1 MTTTRR
7 QFLAMASMGA
17 AGLGLAGCSRGDT
30 GGGDGG
36 GGGGGSDGDSTSLTL
51 TWWGNPTRNQNTTDA
66 IDAFTTENPN
76 FSIEA
81 QPGEWASYWDRLATQ
96 TAGNTAPDI
105 IQMDMAYISEYGQRG
120 ALLDL
125 AEYGLD
131 TSKFIEG
138 TADSGVIEGT
148 NYGVNAGINSP
159 SVLFNAAMFE
169 ELGVDLPDD
178 TTWTWDDWLTTAIAI
193 TEASGG
199 EIIGTT
205 AFISN
210 DVMLSAWL
218 RQRGKELFIEGNQ
231 PGFDVSDITEW
242 LEYHLQFADAG
253 AMPSASQITEEASLP
268 FDQGRL
274 LTGTAAMS
282 MYWSNQLDAA
292 EAAGGTEYAMLRYP
306 SFDGDATTRKA
317 WYKASMLWSASART
331 ENPEAAVEVINWWV
345 NSTEAAEICLSE
357 RGIPANGEIAEHIS
371 SMLSEPQ
378 QRVAAFIA
386 DIEPE
391 LGDTPIA
398 PPPGGGQL
406 GSLLLRYSSDLLFDK
421 LTVEEAATGFYDE
434 LVTSLGG

>member
-17 AGLGLAGCSRGDT
+17 AGLGLASCSRGDT
-30 GGGDGG
+30 GGGGG
-36 GGGGGSDGDSTSLTL
+36 GGGGGGDGDSTSLTF
-51 TWWGNPTRNQNTTDA
+51 TWWGNEVRNQNTTDA
-66 IDAFTTENPN
+66 IDAFTAANPN
-76 FSIEA
+76 FSIEP

-138 TADSGVIEGT
+138 TADSGVIDGT

-159 SVLFNAAMFE
+159 SVLFNATMFE

-231 PGFDVSDITEW
+231 PGFDASDISAW

-274 LTGTAAMS
+274 LTGGAAMS

-292 EAAGGTEYAMLRYP
+292 ETAGGTEYAMLRYP

-345 NSTEAAEICLSE
+345 NSTESAEICLSE
-357 RGIPANGEIAEHIS
+357 RGIPANGEIADHIS
-371 SMLSEPQ
+371 SMLSPPQ

-406 GSLLLRYSSDLLFDK
+406 GALLLRYSSDLLFGT
-421 LTVEEAATGFYDE
+421 LTVDEAATGFYDE
-434 LVTSLGG
+434 LVASLGG